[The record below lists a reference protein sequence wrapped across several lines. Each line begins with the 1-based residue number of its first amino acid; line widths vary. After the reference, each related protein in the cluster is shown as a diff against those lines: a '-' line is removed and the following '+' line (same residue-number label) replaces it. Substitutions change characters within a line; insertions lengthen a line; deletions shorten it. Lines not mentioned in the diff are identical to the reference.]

1 MRRNPLA
8 PDEIARCKAAMSKP
22 APMQALRL
30 IASGRVIIEV
40 TPEGDI
46 LIDRFDG
53 KRVRDPDHPDC
64 KMGLA
69 GAWPLLAA
77 GMIDEFG
84 VITEAGRL
92 ALSEREGGER

>member
-1 MRRNPLA
+1 
-8 PDEIARCKAAMSKP
+8 MSKP